1 MSMQG
6 ENIPIKEN
14 HVRLSSQRDKY
25 GIPTPVINIDYT
37 ENDEKLLDD
46 FFEQATLMLEKS
58 GAGNK
63 KIRFKTG
70 SWSRHS

>member
-37 ENDEKLLDD
+37 ENDEKLLND
-46 FFEQATLMLEKS
+46 FFEQA
-58 GAGNK
+58 
-63 KIRFKTG
+63 I
-70 SWSRHS
+70 